1 MRIEAGLASA
11 GRTPEQ
17 IAFLTSSLAQSWD
30 AVDRAFASAS
40 EGKNKEAREQ
50 IQLSLQSRQAALST
64 TVARLLVRNS
74 ENEEQAAQRIVQI
87 YNRVQRRVYIF
98 LVATL
103 LAVLLT
109 GLSLIRWNRR
119 LFARMAELSERR
131 GELAQKLNQAA
142 RWILTDMRDTASSG
156 FDDASSRRQV
166 NIDRFADPQEESA
179 GILHAPLHVRYGKVH
194 GCGPVVRS
202 HFYIGGNGDFVVC
215 TVNAENPVHL
225 HRGFPLR

>member
-1 MRIEAGLASA
+1 
-11 GRTPEQ
+11 
-17 IAFLTSSLAQSWD
+17 
-30 AVDRAFASAS
+30 
-40 EGKNKEAREQ
+40 
-50 IQLSLQSRQAALST
+50 LST
-64 TVARLLVRNS
+64 TVARLLVQNS

-87 YNRVQRRVYIF
+87 YDRVQRRVYVF

-119 LFARMAELSERR
+119 LFARMAELSEWR

-142 RWILTDMRDTASSG
+142 RWILTDMTGTVRSG

-166 NIDRFADPQEESA
+166 NIDRFAHAQEESA
-179 GILHAPLHVRYGKVH
+179 GILHAPLHVRHGKVY

-202 HFYIGGNGDFVVC
+202 HFYIGGSGDFVVC
-215 TVNAENPVHL
+215 AVNAENPVHL